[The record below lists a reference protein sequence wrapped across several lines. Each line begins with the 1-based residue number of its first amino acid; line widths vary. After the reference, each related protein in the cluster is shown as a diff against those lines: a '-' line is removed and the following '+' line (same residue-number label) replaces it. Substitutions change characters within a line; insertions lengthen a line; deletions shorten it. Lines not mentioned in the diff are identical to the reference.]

1 MTGEVVFGEE
11 TFVAFFTDKV
21 PAALVRVHVLFQ
33 VVGLEEMLVALW
45 ALYLA
50 FTVAE
55 KGKELRR

>member
-1 MTGEVVFGEE
+1 MVFGEE
-11 TFVAFFTDKV
+11 TFVAFLADKV

-55 KGKELRR
+55 KGKESKR